1 MGKSYQYV
9 NLLHLFKILLLNFC
23 FLSNDLVSAATWLY
37 WKTYPTFGY
46 FLQQLIS
53 TLTIHFR
60 IWEKATNIIKVVNNE
75 LICNKKYL
83 KAEKRFN
90 TKESLQCFYIPV
102 NLFVSV
108 YKEIEAIIQK
118 CLWKNLFITILE
130 KYNKFCFLGLWKFF
144 LKVIS
149 STLTFP

>member
-23 FLSNDLVSAATWLY
+23 FLSNDLVSGATWLY

-53 TLTIHFR
+53 SLTIHFR
-60 IWEKATNIIKVVNNE
+60 IWEKATNIIEVVNNE

-90 TKESLQCFYIPV
+90 TKESLQCF
-102 NLFVSV
+102 
-108 YKEIEAIIQK
+108 
-118 CLWKNLFITILE
+118 
-130 KYNKFCFLGLWKFF
+130 
-144 LKVIS
+144 LK
-149 STLTFP
+149 